1 MLVQVLARA
10 LMPRNSQQTRKKII
24 AAVGRL
30 LSRSGFRNLGVNA
43 IAREAGVDKVLIYRY
58 FGGIPELL
66 RAYAEE
72 GDFWPTAEELLAGLR
87 GKLPPSDADLAAKLL
102 IEFGRALRRRPITQ
116 EIMRWELLERNELTD
131 ALAHYREEQ
140 GMKLIRMVRDARGL
154 DLDIQALGSLLSAGQ
169 TYLILRS
176 KTAAVYNGLRLG
188 SDRDWNRIEKNIE
201 HLVRLA
207 FARSPRSKTTNAPPR
222 KRVVAPKTK

>member
-1 MLVQVLARA
+1 
-10 LMPRNSQQTRKKII
+10 MPRNSQQTRKKII
-24 AAVGRL
+24 AAVSRL

-66 RAYAEE
+66 RTYAEE

-87 GKLPPSDADLAAKLL
+87 GKLPPSNADLAAKLL

-207 FARSPRSKTTNAPPR
+207 FAHSPPPKATNSPPR
-222 KRVVAPKTK
+222 KRVAAPKTK

>member
-1 MLVQVLARA
+1 
-10 LMPRNSQQTRKKII
+10 MPRNSQQTRKKII

-43 IAREAGVDKVLIYRY
+43 IAREAVVDKVLIYRY

-72 GDFWPTAEELLAGLR
+72 GDFWPTAEELLAQFR
-87 GKLPPSDADLAAKLL
+87 GQLPQSNEDLAATLL

-116 EIMRWELLERNELTD
+116 EILRWELLERNALTD

-140 GMKLIRMVRDARGL
+140 GMKLIRMIRDARGV
-154 DLDIQALGSLLSAGQ
+154 DLQALGSLLSAGQ

-176 KTAAVYNGLRLG
+176 KTAPVYNGLELG
-188 SDRDWNRIEKNIE
+188 SDRDWKRIENNIR

-207 FARSPRSKTTNAPPR
+207 FAHAPRSKAIKTDRSRKTAAPQD
-222 KRVVAPKTK
+222 K

>member
-1 MLVQVLARA
+1 
-10 LMPRNSQQTRKKII
+10 MPRNSQQTRKKII

-58 FGGIPELL
+58 FGGIPDLL

-72 GDFWPTAEELLAGLR
+72 GDFWPTAEELLAGFR
-87 GKLPPSDADLAAKLL
+87 GQLPPSNADLAAKLL

-176 KTAAVYNGLRLG
+176 KTAAVYNGLQLS
-188 SDRDWNRIEKNIE
+188 SDRDWKRIEKNIE

-207 FARSPRSKTTNAPPR
+207 FAHNPRSKAINAAPP
-222 KRVVAPKTK
+222 KRVAAPKNK

>member
-1 MLVQVLARA
+1 
-10 LMPRNSQQTRKKII
+10 MPRNSQQTRKKII
-24 AAVGRL
+24 RAVGRL
-30 LSRSGFRNLGVNA
+30 LSRSGFRNLGINA

-58 FGGIPELL
+58 FGGIPDLL

-72 GDFWPTAEELLAGLR
+72 GDFWPTADELLAGLN
-87 GKLPPSDADLAAKLL
+87 GQMLASDADLAAQLV

-140 GMKLIRMVRDARGL
+140 GMKLIRMVQDARG
-154 DLDIQALGSLLSAGQ
+154 LDIQALGSLLSAGQ

-176 KTAAVYNGLRLG
+176 KTATVYNGLQLG
-188 SDRDWNRIEKNIE
+188 SDRDWKRIEKNIR

-207 FARSPRSKTTNAPPR
+207 FAHVPPFKAIGATPAKRGAAPRSR
-222 KRVVAPKTK
+222 

>member
-1 MLVQVLARA
+1 
-10 LMPRNSQQTRKKII
+10 MPRNSQQTRKKII
-24 AAVGRL
+24 ASVGRL

-72 GDFWPTAEELLAGLR
+72 GNFWPTAEELLAEFR
-87 GKLPPSDADLAAKLL
+87 GQLPQSSEELAAKLL

-131 ALAHYREEQ
+131 ALAHYREDQ
-140 GMKLIRMVRDARGL
+140 GMKLIRMIRDARGV
-154 DLDIQALGSLLSAGQ
+154 DLQALGSLLSAGQ

-176 KTAAVYNGLRLG
+176 KTAAVYNGLRLD
-188 SDRDWNRIEKNIE
+188 SDRDWKRLENNIR
-201 HLVRLA
+201 HLVQLA
-207 FARSPRSKTTNAPPR
+207 FAHAPRSKAIN
-222 KRVVAPKTK
+222 RVPQKIATSRSK

>member
-1 MLVQVLARA
+1 
-10 LMPRNSQQTRKKII
+10 MPRNSQQTRKKII

-72 GDFWPTAEELLAGLR
+72 GDFWPTAEELLAGLG
-87 GKLPPSDADLAAKLL
+87 GKLPPSNADLAAKLL

-176 KTAAVYNGLRLG
+176 KTAEVYNGLRLG

-207 FARSPRSKTTNAPPR
+207 FAHSPRSKATNTSPR
-222 KRVVAPKTK
+222 RRVAAPKTK

>member
-1 MLVQVLARA
+1 
-10 LMPRNSQQTRKKII
+10 MPRNSQQTRKKII

-30 LSRSGFRNLGVNA
+30 LSRSGFRNLGINA

-58 FGGIPELL
+58 FGGIPDLL

-72 GDFWPTAEELLAGLR
+72 GDFWPTAEDLLAGFR
-87 GKLPPSDADLAAKLL
+87 GQLPPNNADLAAKLL

-176 KTAAVYNGLRLG
+176 KTAAVYNGLELG
-188 SDRDWNRIEKNIE
+188 SDGDWKRIEKNIE

-207 FARSPRSKTTNAPPR
+207 FAEKPRSIEINAAPPER
-222 KRVVAPKTK
+222 LSGPKSRRSK